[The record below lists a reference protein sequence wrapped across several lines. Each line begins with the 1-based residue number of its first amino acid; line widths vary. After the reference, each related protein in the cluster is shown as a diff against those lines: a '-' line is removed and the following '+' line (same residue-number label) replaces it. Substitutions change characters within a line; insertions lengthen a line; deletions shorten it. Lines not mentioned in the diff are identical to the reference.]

1 MSRVKKD
8 SLRVYPAGA
17 VEGVLVVQSVLS
29 ARKPP
34 GAMLRCNG
42 RLTTPSACLRIVKG
56 FTVFR
61 QCTQP

>member
-17 VEGVLVVQSVLS
+17 VKRVTVVQGVLN

-34 GAMLRCNG
+34 GAMLRYDG
-42 RLTTPSACLRIVKG
+42 RLTTPFSLPPHCKG
-56 FTVFR
+56 FHLLSSV
-61 QCTQP
+61 

>member
-8 SLRVYPAGA
+8 SPRVYPAGA
-17 VEGVLVVQSVLS
+17 VERVLVVQSALNT
-29 ARKPP
+29 RKPP
-34 GAMLRCNG
+34 GAMLRYDG
-42 RLTTPSACLRIVKG
+42 RLTTPSACLCIVKR

>member
-1 MSRVKKD
+1 MNKMRGGK
-8 SLRVYPAGA
+8 SLMVPLR
-17 VEGVLVVQSVLS
+17 
-29 ARKPP
+29 RKKPP
-34 GAMLRCNG
+34 GAMLRYDG